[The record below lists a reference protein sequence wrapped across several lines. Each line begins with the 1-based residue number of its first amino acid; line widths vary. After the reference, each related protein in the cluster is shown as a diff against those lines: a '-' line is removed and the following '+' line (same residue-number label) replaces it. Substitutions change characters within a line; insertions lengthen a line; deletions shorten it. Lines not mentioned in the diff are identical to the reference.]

1 MTDSPDCIHEL
12 DLCPTCQGL
21 RVTRME
27 RLDGAALVEFNAGPF
42 SYSGPV
48 DLYIGPTPE
57 PCPGEAA
64 DEETP

>member
-1 MTDSPDCIHEL
+1 MTDHPDCIHNL

-27 RLDGAALVEFNAGPF
+27 RLNGVASVEFNAGPF

-48 DLYIGPTPE
+48 DLYTGPAPE
-57 PCPGEAA
+57 PCLGEAA
-64 DEETP
+64 NEETP